1 MKHALQNPRASDL
14 NNQGCIVGY
23 GEFGGIARAFVA
35 IPVTQP

>member
-1 MKHALQNPRASDL
+1 MKHAVQNSLASDL
-14 NNQGCIVGY
+14 NNHGCIVGS